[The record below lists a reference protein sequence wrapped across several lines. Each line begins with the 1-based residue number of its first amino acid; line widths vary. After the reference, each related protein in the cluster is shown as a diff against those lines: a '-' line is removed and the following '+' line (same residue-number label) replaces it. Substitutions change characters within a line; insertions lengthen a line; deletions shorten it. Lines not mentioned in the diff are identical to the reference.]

1 MSFSD
6 IIKELRR
13 QHDMTQDELADTLG
27 ITSQAV
33 SRWERG
39 ISIPDIDTIVKLAYL
54 FNVTTDFLLGVDGVK
69 TEAKIE
75 EIVFSVRE
83 LPVDEA
89 IAVLRDELN
98 RYPCHMTLMNCLAW
112 YLSRKAQSIDKEREK
127 KRTLTEAEELS
138 EYVLAHSI
146 DTEQRN
152 GAIYNLLGIYRELGE
167 REKGNAL
174 VEGLN
179 DYSMVRQKMKIELAE
194 GEEKVRLSMEN
205 LHALI
210 SQAQWQAFEL
220 SLENCFSREEK
231 IALLENAF
239 NAAKAFFPE
248 DEPYFYTSEPTHIP
262 WQLAKNYSLIG
273 KADEAL
279 YWLNVM
285 KDACIYA
292 DSFEGERNF
301 VLKSVGFGGFE
312 LKKYGGSWGTE
323 WLLDLMG
330 DDYFDNIR
338 GDERFSAI
346 KKEAETVLKGT
357 AKG

>member
-1 MSFSD
+1 MLFPD
-6 IIKELRR
+6 IIKEVRR

-39 ISIPDIDTIVKLAYL
+39 ISVPDIETIVKLSYL
-54 FNVTTDFLLGVDGVK
+54 FNVTTDYLLGVDGVK

-75 EIVFSVRE
+75 ETISSAKN

-89 IAVLRDELN
+89 ISVLRDELN

-112 YLSRKAQSIDKEREK
+112 FLAHKAESIDREREK
-127 KRTLTEAEELS
+127 IRTLTEAEEMS
-138 EYVLAHSI
+138 EYVLAHSV

-174 VEGLN
+174 VEGWN

-194 GEEKVRLSMEN
+194 GNEKVALSMEN

-210 SQAQWQAFEL
+210 SQAQWQAFML
-220 SLENCFSREEK
+220 SLESCFSREEK

-239 NAAKAFFPE
+239 NSAKAYFPE

-262 WQLAKNYSLIG
+262 WQLAKNYSLLG

-279 YWLNVM
+279 NWLNIM
-285 KDACIYA
+285 KDACVFA
-292 DSFEGERNF
+292 DSFEGERKF
-301 VLKSVGFGGFE
+301 MLKSVGFSGFE

-338 GDERFSAI
+338 EDERFCAI
-346 KKEAETVLKGT
+346 KKEAEAAAGNRKSE
-357 AKG
+357 